1 MSAFFMLL
9 PVLIPCAAACLMGAR
24 PLRDKKP
31 RRIFVLTAVLLT
43 SAAVLLLVLFPP
55 AGRLPLLTLFER
67 ARLEFAADGMSR
79 IFLCIIALLWP
90 PTTLY
95 AFDYMEHEEN
105 KNRFFAFFLLS
116 YGITAG
122 IALAGNLL
130 TLYLFFELLTLAT
143 MPLVMHE
150 GDDRARFAGKRY
162 LLFSMSGAALGFI
175 AVVFISA
182 CGSAPMAFALGGV
195 LDPEKIAGH
204 ETLLRTVFTI
214 AFFGFGVKAAL
225 LPMSAWLPAASVA
238 PTPVTA
244 LLHAVAVV
252 KAGAFACIRLTY
264 YSFGTELLSGTFA
277 QYIPQA
283 AAAATVVAGSFLALR
298 QNHLKRRLAWSTVSN
313 LSYILIGVTAMTP
326 AGLAAG
332 TMHMVYHAFVKITLF
347 FCVGAVMVKTGN
359 DYLDQIEGLAKRM
372 PVTFA
377 CFTVAG
383 LALIGLPPLP
393 GFFSKWLLGTAAA
406 ALDTPLGYISMGA
419 LIVSATLTALYI
431 ITPITSACF
440 PIGGHSADMY
450 GPSHETR
457 LMGTPIV
464 VLTVCIVLLGLF
476 SGTVYG
482 IITGWLM

>member
-1 MSAFFMLL
+1 
-9 PVLIPCAAACLMGAR
+9 
-24 PLRDKKP
+24 
-31 RRIFVLTAVLLT
+31 
-43 SAAVLLLVLFPP
+43 
-55 AGRLPLLTLFER
+55 
-67 ARLEFAADGMSR
+67 
-79 IFLCIIALLWP
+79 
-90 PTTLY
+90 
-95 AFDYMEHEEN
+95 
-105 KNRFFAFFLLS
+105 
-116 YGITAG
+116 
-122 IALAGNLL
+122 
-130 TLYLFFELLTLAT
+130 

-283 AAAATVVAGSFLALR
+283 AAAATVVTGSFLALR

-383 LALIGLPPLP
+383 LALIGGQYAYLALERTSA
-393 GFFSKWLLGTAAA
+393 GMRLIYVLSEGEARAETVAAEA
-406 ALDTPLGYISMGA
+406 S
-419 LIVSATLTALYI
+419 VSAGSLTLRLTLTPVD
-431 ITPITSACF
+431 T
-440 PIGGHSADMY
+440 HSASVQFTYAGED
-450 GPSHETR
+450 GTFADI
-457 LMGTPIV
+457 GTPFSPARHTWV
-464 VLTVCIVLLGLF
+464 GARLGLF
-476 SGTVYG
+476 AMGRGEGGYALFGPFAVARTEADA
-482 IITGWLM
+482 